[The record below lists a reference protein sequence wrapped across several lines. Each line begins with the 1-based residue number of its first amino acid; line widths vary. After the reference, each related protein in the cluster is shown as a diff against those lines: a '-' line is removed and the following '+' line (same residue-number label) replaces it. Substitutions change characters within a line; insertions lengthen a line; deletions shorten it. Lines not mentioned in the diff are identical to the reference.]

1 MERLRTA
8 KRPAP
13 DPQQIEVV
21 DWEVVELLRLMSGMQ
36 RLELMDRVW
45 EDARGLIE
53 RSVRA
58 ARPTLTEPEVLA
70 AVSRRM
76 RCDAA

>member
-13 DPQQIEVV
+13 DPNQIEVA
-21 DWEVVELLRLMSGMQ
+21 DWAVVELLRRMTGMQ

-45 EDARGLIE
+45 HDAHGLIE

-58 ARPTLTEPEVLA
+58 GQPELREPEVREA
-70 AVSRRM
+70 IARRM
-76 RCDAA
+76 NSDAA